1 MLTPQEQ
8 DLDIKSQKVI
18 GRFPGIVLNKFNIHL
33 LSTRL
38 VSITDWVIWDNV
50 SAAEV
55 KDLPIGYFGASTG
68 AAAAIE
74 ACISSSYSDK
84 IYAIVSRGGRPDLAG
99 SESLKKVKA
108 ATLLI
113 VGEKDSKEIIS
124 LNKKTL
130 KQLKN
135 ASDKDL
141 IMISQAGHLFEEP
154 GTIEKV
160 ANITKQWFTKFL

>member
-1 MLTPQEQ
+1 M
-8 DLDIKSQKVI
+8 
-18 GRFPGIVLNKFNIHL
+18 
-33 LSTRL
+33 
-38 VSITDWVIWDNV
+38 
-50 SAAEV
+50 
-55 KDLPIGYFGASTG
+55 
-68 AAAAIE
+68 
-74 ACISSSYSDK
+74 
-84 IYAIVSRGGRPDLAG
+84 SRGGRPDLAG

>member
-1 MLTPQEQ
+1 
-8 DLDIKSQKVI
+8 
-18 GRFPGIVLNKFNIHL
+18 
-33 LSTRL
+33 
-38 VSITDWVIWDNV
+38 
-50 SAAEV
+50 
-55 KDLPIGYFGASTG
+55 
-68 AAAAIE
+68 
-74 ACISSSYSDK
+74 
-84 IYAIVSRGGRPDLAG
+84 
-99 SESLKKVKA
+99 LKNVKA

-124 LNKKTL
+124 LNKKAL

-160 ANITKQWFTKFL
+160 ADISTKWFKKSL